1 MNFIHASDIHLGYA
15 QYGLEERFRDY
26 ARAFQYVIKYA
37 IDHRAEFILISGDLF
52 HKRNINAPTYL
63 QAYKVLSE
71 LKEKS
76 PSTQVFAIEGN
87 HDLAFHQDGKS
98 WLEILNSQDLL
109 KLIKI
114 KEANGLSLMGDFI
127 ELDNVRIFG
136 MRYLGS
142 NTISTIPRIAEEIK
156 KIRETNG
163 EKYTILMMHFGMEG
177 QTKHETAGEIPFNSL
192 LPLKEVVNYLALGH
206 YHIKYEID
214 GWVFNPGS
222 VEMVSM
228 NEYGLP
234 KGFYHVN
241 NKGRELIS
249 PITRSLKRIKLDL
262 SNIQAPQDLYPN
274 IAARIEREPSIPSG
288 RGPLIE
294 LLLYGE
300 LNFPKSDID
309 ISRIKE
315 MLNEHF
321 KPLYSEVK
329 IIKTNSQYVLNEG
342 DMRGQTREEI
352 ELRIFSDRIKLDG
365 RYRENLSEIVNA
377 MVEVKKMA
385 AAGIEESDIQK
396 ELRWCF
402 EKFKNNRS
410 LDNNDKKVITE
421 VNTLLSHFGELN
433 DH

>member
-26 ARAFQYVIKYA
+26 ARAFKSVIQYA
-37 IDHRAEFILISGDLF
+37 IDHKAEFILISGDLF
-52 HKRNINAPTYL
+52 HKRNINAPTYE

-76 PSTQVFAIEGN
+76 PSMQVFAIEGN